1 MKIDHFEH
9 FKVIIFYLVSLA
21 STEQKWSGPLK
32 CFYKNYEYP
41 NKKATMK
48 ITIYLRV
55 IFLKKYIHDK
65 PCGSEFSST
74 KSIFLH
80 RH

>member
-21 STEQKWSGPLK
+21 PTEQKWSGPLK

-41 NKKATMK
+41 NKKLNLSKRSRATLQF
-48 ITIYLRV
+48 ILS
-55 IFLKKYIHDK
+55 LKQDH
-65 PCGSEFSST
+65 
-74 KSIFLH
+74 
-80 RH
+80 